1 MSYNDKANIR
11 SAPAIQWKEIVQ
23 DDQDDEVRYSDLSE
37 DDKVRYSDL
46 SEKDILFFIHDR
58 ILALKKEHIIYATEV
73 SKLLKFQKSSMKS
86 GLSNPSLLRK
96 QIKKVD
102 EMTSHFFTNSKNTES
117 K

>member
-1 MSYNDKANIR
+1 MSYNDKAK
-11 SAPAIQWKEIVQ
+11 AIQWKEIAQ
-23 DDQDDEVRYSDLSE
+23 DDQDDEVRYSASLNG
-37 DDKVRYSDL
+37 SDL
-46 SEKDILFFIHDR
+46 SEKDILLLVHDG

-102 EMTSHFFTNSKNTES
+102 EMTSHFFHQLKYTES